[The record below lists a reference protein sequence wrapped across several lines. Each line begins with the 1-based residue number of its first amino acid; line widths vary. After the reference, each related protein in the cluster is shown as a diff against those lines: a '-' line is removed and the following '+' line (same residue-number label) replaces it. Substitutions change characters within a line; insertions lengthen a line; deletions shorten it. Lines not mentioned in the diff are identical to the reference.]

1 MTVTLPE
8 NISALQKMSE
18 SEIKLELALSLY
30 TARKVTIIQ
39 AADIAG
45 IGFFEFQELL
55 RDRKIPQ
62 HYDVQDLED
71 DLQTLRELKNR

>member
-1 MTVTLPE
+1 
-8 NISALQKMSE
+8 MSE

-30 TARKVTIIQ
+30 AARKVTIIQ

-45 IGFFEFQELL
+45 GDFFEFQTWL

-62 HYDVQDLED
+62 HYDAQDLED
-71 DLQTLRELKNR
+71 DLRTLRKLKNR